1 MKIQL
6 LALLKVLAPYTIIT
20 ICYAGNGHRLYE
32 GGIDEVPEHLFKYFV
47 TYVSLTN
54 LNDLYQ
60 MYIEVHELDSFADN

>member
-6 LALLKVLAPYTIIT
+6 LALLKVLAPYTIVT

-47 TYVSLTN
+47 TYVSHN
-54 LNDLYQ
+54 MYK
-60 MYIEVHELDSFADN
+60 MYIEVHELDSFID